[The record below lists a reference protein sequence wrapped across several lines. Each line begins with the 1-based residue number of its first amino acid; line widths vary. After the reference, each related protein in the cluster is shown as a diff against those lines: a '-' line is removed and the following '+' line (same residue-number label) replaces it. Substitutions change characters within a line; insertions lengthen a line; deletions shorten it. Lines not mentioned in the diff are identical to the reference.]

1 MTETEP
7 LAATEQ
13 LTVPQCWTLLRST
26 PLGRLATVVDG
37 RPDIHPV
44 NHLVD
49 HGTVLFR
56 TADGTKLRAAVGHEV
71 AFEADGYD
79 ADLGRAWSVVDK
91 GTAREI
97 SELDESLGVMIL
109 PLFPWQAGP
118 KPRYVRIEP
127 ASVTGRRFV
136 VSGGMRPATV
146 LPVAGSSI
154 VVT

>member
-1 MTETEP
+1 
-7 LAATEQ
+7 
-13 LTVPQCWTLLRST
+13 PQCWTLLRSA

-79 ADLGRAWSVVDK
+79 ADAGQAWSVVVK

-118 KPRYVRIEP
+118 KPRFVRIKP
-127 ASVTGRRFV
+127 AQITGRRFV
-136 VSGGMRPATV
+136 VSSGYVDSGI
-146 LPVAGSSI
+146 G
-154 VVT
+154 